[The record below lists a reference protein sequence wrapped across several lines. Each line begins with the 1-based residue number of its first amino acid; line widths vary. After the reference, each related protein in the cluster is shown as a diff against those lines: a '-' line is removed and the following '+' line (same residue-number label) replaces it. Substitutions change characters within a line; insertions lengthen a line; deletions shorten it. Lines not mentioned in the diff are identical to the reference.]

1 MPRRPEGARLYW
13 REKSGQKPYWEI
25 RDAGGIRLSTG
36 TRCREEAEAQLAAYI
51 ERKSRPTGPVNP
63 DELSISLCLSIY
75 AEEHAAFV
83 AAPERIGYA
92 IEALDEFWRD
102 LPVSSVTGAMC
113 RRYAATRQRRFR
125 DGRTAPVSPGTIRRE
140 LNVLQAAI
148 NHCHGEGYLIT
159 APKVTLPPR
168 PDPVERFLTRQEAAW
183 LIRAARN
190 LRRDGRH
197 LADFILHGLYTG
209 SRKDTILGMHIDTPS
224 VSGGHVDTV
233 RGILYRKPMGKA
245 ETKKRQRPARL
256 PPRYLAHLRR
266 QAANGRRFVVQDC
279 DGHRVGD
286 IRKGWARAVRLAEEL
301 AAGQGIEIDLTMP
314 DGKGGRKYI
323 TPHVLKHTA
332 ITWAVQRGA
341 FLPDVASYFSTSLE
355 TIERVYWHHSPD
367 HQRSAVEAMD
377 RRK

>member
-1 MPRRPEGARLYW
+1 
-13 REKSGQKPYWEI
+13 
-25 RDAGGIRLSTG
+25 
-36 TRCREEAEAQLAAYI
+36 
-51 ERKSRPTGPVNP
+51 
-63 DELSISLCLSIY
+63 
-75 AEEHAAFV
+75 
-83 AAPERIGYA
+83 
-92 IEALDEFWRD
+92 
-102 LPVSSVTGAMC
+102 
-113 RRYAATRQRRFR
+113 
-125 DGRTAPVSPGTIRRE
+125 
-140 LNVLQAAI
+140 
-148 NHCHGEGYLIT
+148 
-159 APKVTLPPR
+159 
-168 PDPVERFLTRQEAAW
+168 
-183 LIRAARN
+183 
-190 LRRDGRH
+190 
-197 LADFILHGLYTG
+197 
-209 SRKDTILGMHIDTPS
+209 MHIDTPS

-279 DGHRVGD
+279 DGYRVGD

-301 AAGQGIEIDLTMP
+301 AAGQGVEIDLTMP

>member
-1 MPRRPEGARLYW
+1 M
-13 REKSGQKPYWEI
+13 SM
-25 RDAGGIRLSTG
+25 
-36 TRCREEAEAQLAAYI
+36 CLA
-51 ERKSRPTGPVNP
+51 
-63 DELSISLCLSIY
+63 IY
-75 AEEHAAFV
+75 AEEHAAHIS
-83 AAPERIGYA
+83 APERIGYA

-102 LPVSSVTGAMC
+102 LAVSAVSGGTC
-113 RRYAATRQRRFR
+113 RRYAKSRVRRFK
-125 DGRTAPVSPGTIRRE
+125 DGSTCPISPGTIRRE

-148 NHCHGEGYLIT
+148 NYCHGEGYLIT
-159 APKVTLPPR
+159 APKVVLPVR

-183 LIRAARN
+183 LLRAARN

-197 LADFILHGLYTG
+197 LTDFILHGLYTG

-233 RGILYRKPMGKA
+233 NGILYRKPMGKA
-245 ETKKRQRPARL
+245 ETNKRQRPARL

-279 DGHRVGD
+279 DGYRVGD

-332 ITWAVQRGA
+332 ITWALQRGA
-341 FLPDVASYFSTSLE
+341 SIWDAAGYFSTSPE
-355 TIERVYWHHSPD
+355 TIQRVYGHHAPD
-367 HQRSAVEAMD
+367 HMQSAVEAMD
-377 RRK
+377 RRT